1 VSSVPDP
8 RPSHGQAAVELVTLL
23 PLVLVLLAGATQVVL
38 AGHAWWAA
46 SAAARAAARAHAVGS
61 PALPAAQRSLPASLD
76 DRVEVERAG
85 DGVAVRLRIPAV
97 LPGLDLGA
105 LTARAS
111 FAPQR

>member
-1 VSSVPDP
+1 VPDP
-8 RPSHGQAAVELVTLL
+8 RSVHGQAAVELVALL
-23 PLVLVLLAGATQVVL
+23 PLILVLLAGAVQGVL

-46 SAAARAAARAHAVGS
+46 AAAARAAARAHALGS
-61 PALPAAQRSLPASLD
+61 PELVAARRSLPASLD
-76 DRVEVERAG
+76 HRVAIQDAG

-97 LPGLDLGA
+97 LPGLDLGT

>member
-1 VSSVPDP
+1 VPNSRSV
-8 RPSHGQAAVELVTLL
+8 HGQAAVELVVLL

-38 AGHAWWAA
+38 VGHAWWAA

-61 PALPAAQRSLPASLD
+61 PELAAARRSLPSSLD
-76 DRVEVERAG
+76 GRAAVEDAG

-97 LPGLDLGA
+97 LPGLDLGT